1 MVPKNHD
8 LTTTVWLELPAE
20 EAFPLV
26 LTELRDGLAHL
37 GIVAD
42 LHPGG
47 LVRDGAAE
55 IGSVTDWKE
64 GEMVG
69 LEWLPAPW
77 KEGVTVGIRLRF
89 DREAGGTNV
98 SWEIRGLDRLLDDPG
113 AELAGWVT
121 QAILAPSLKPLGPT
135 AFGDWFTDR
144 KARKPSG
151 RQARETYG
159 DPSFHWP
166 NFLLILDRIDLQ
178 ARDRLLEVGCGGG
191 AFLRRALESGCTAVG
206 IDHSPEM
213 VRASREAN
221 RNAVTEGRAVI
232 LEAEADQLPVLSSEF
247 TCAVMTGV
255 FGFLPDPVT
264 VLKEIH
270 RALRPNGRIA
280 VFAGTDALR
289 GTPACPEPI
298 ASRMHF
304 YDDKELS
311 AIAEEAGFVAV
322 RVEQPSMDGYAQKAG
337 LPDDVVAF
345 FRGIGGAQLL
355 LAKKPGRPS
364 TP

>member
-1 MVPKNHD
+1 MMSKSHD
-8 LTTTVWLELPAE
+8 LTTTVWVELPVA

-26 LTELRDGLAHL
+26 LTELRDGLAPL
-37 GIVAD
+37 GIMVD
-42 LHPGG
+42 FHPGG
-47 LVRDGAAE
+47 LVREGATE
-55 IGSVTDWKE
+55 IGSVTDWRE
-64 GEMVG
+64 GELVG
-69 LEWLPAPW
+69 LEWRPAPW

-89 DREAGGTNV
+89 DPVAGGT
-98 SWEIRGLDRLLDDPG
+98 SISCEIRGLDRLLGDSG

-121 QAILAPSLKPLGPT
+121 QAILAPTLKPLGPA

-166 NFLLILDRIDLQ
+166 NFLLILDRIDLR
-178 ARDRLLEVGCGGG
+178 ATDRLLEVGCGGG

-213 VRASREAN
+213 VRESREAN
-221 RNAVTEGRAVI
+221 RNAVTEGRAAI
-232 LEAEADQLPVLSSEF
+232 LEAEADELPVLSSEF

-255 FGFLPDPVT
+255 FGFLPNPVAA
-264 VLKEIH
+264 LKEIH

-304 YDDKELS
+304 YDDQQLS
-311 AIAEEAGFVAV
+311 AVAESAGFVDV
-322 RVEQPSMDGYAQKAG
+322 LVEQPSMDRYAQKAG
-337 LPDDVVAF
+337 LPEDVVAF

-355 LAKKPGRPS
+355 LARKAG
-364 TP
+364 

>member
-1 MVPKNHD
+1 MVPKSHE
-8 LTTTVWLELPAE
+8 LTTTVWVELPAG

-26 LTELRDGLAHL
+26 LTELRDGLAQL
-37 GIVAD
+37 GITVD
-42 LHPGG
+42 FRPGG
-47 LVRDGAAE
+47 LVMDGAAE
-55 IGSVTDWKE
+55 IGSVTDWKA
-64 GEMVG
+64 GERVG
-69 LEWLPAPW
+69 LEWRPAPW

-89 DREAGGTNV
+89 DPVAGGTSI
-98 SWEIRGLDRLLDDPG
+98 SWEIRGLERLLDDPG
-113 AELAGWVT
+113 AELVGWVT
-121 QAILAPSLKPLGPT
+121 QSVLAPSLKPLAPT

-178 ARDRLLEVGCGGG
+178 ATDRLLEVGCGGG

-213 VRASREAN
+213 VRESREAN
-221 RNAVTEGRAVI
+221 RETVAEGRAVI
-232 LEAEADQLPVLSSEF
+232 LEAEADQLPDLNSEF
-247 TCAVMTGV
+247 SCAVMTGV
-255 FGFLPDPVT
+255 FGFLPHPVAA
-264 VLKEIH
+264 LKEIY

-304 YDDKELS
+304 YDDQQLS
-311 AIAEEAGFVAV
+311 AIAEEAGFVDV

-337 LPDDVVAF
+337 LPEDVVAF

-355 LAKKPGRPS
+355 LARKPG
-364 TP
+364 

>member
-1 MVPKNHD
+1 MVPESHD
-8 LTTTVWLELPAE
+8 LTTTVWVELPAG

-37 GIVAD
+37 GISVD
-42 LHPGG
+42 FHPGG
-47 LVRDGAAE
+47 VVRDGAVE
-55 IGSVTDWKE
+55 IGSVTDWKA
-64 GEMVG
+64 GELVD
-69 LEWLPAPW
+69 LEWRPAPW
-77 KEGVTVGIRLRF
+77 KDGVAVGIRLRF
-89 DREAGGTNV
+89 DPVAGGTRI

-121 QAILAPSLKPLGPT
+121 QAILAPSLKPLGPI

-151 RQARETYG
+151 RQARATYG

-178 ARDRLLEVGCGGG
+178 ATDRLLEVGCGGG

-213 VRASREAN
+213 VRESREAN
-221 RNAVTEGRAVI
+221 RDTVADGRAVM
-232 LEAEADQLPVLSSEF
+232 LEAEADQLPVLNSEF

-255 FGFLPDPVT
+255 FGFLPDPVAA
-264 VLKEIH
+264 LKEIH

-304 YDDKELS
+304 YDDQQLS
-311 AIAEEAGFVAV
+311 AIAEDAGFVDI
-322 RVEQPSMDGYAQKAG
+322 RVEQPPMDGYAQKAG
-337 LPDDVVAF
+337 LPEEVVAF

-355 LAKKPGRPS
+355 LARKPG
-364 TP
+364 